1 MVYLRKRKKN
11 ILLRALVLL
20 IAALVALC
28 TVSRAINKKMDSFI
42 IDLASTGLKN
52 HITKIINEAV
62 AESMS
67 EGGYGEIVNITRDAG
82 GRVRS
87 MTVDSVAVNLL
98 RADVSGRVSAKL
110 DEVEKF
116 DVFVDLSN
124 VFDDEILFGKST
136 YSFKVDVLP
145 TGGLET
151 DVKSEFISA
160 GMNQTNYRMNLTVNA
175 SITADVISTF
185 TVDITTSVNIV
196 DMLIVGDVPTVV
208 WSKNQTPS

>member
-1 MVYLRKRKKN
+1 MVYVRKRKKN
-11 ILLRALVLL
+11 IFFRVLVLTL
-20 IAALVALC
+20 AAAVLLGTA
-28 TVSRAINKKMDSFI
+28 TRAINKKLDEFI

-62 AESMS
+62 AQSMD
-67 EGGYGEIVNITRDAG
+67 EGSYGDIVNVTYDSG

-87 MTVDSVAVNLL
+87 MTVDSIAVNLL

-116 DVFVDLSN
+116 YVSVDLSN
-124 VFDDEILFGKST
+124 VFDDEVLFGGVS
-136 YSFKVDVLP
+136 YALKVDVLP

-160 GMNQTNYRMNLTVNA
+160 GINQTNYRLNLTVDA
-175 SITADVISTF
+175 SVTADVISTF
-185 TVDITTSVNIV
+185 TVDISTSVNIV

-208 WSKNQTPS
+208 WN